1 MFHFWSEDNKWLR
14 NKKWSFIIKSSR
26 VKYTRILD
34 PQIPFW
40 CQRSQRI
47 FSFETFL
54 CSGEIEFLRE
64 GENCFLF
71 NFLRAETRPGPAFPQ
86 LQETEASEQP
96 PPLAACAHYVSSWL
110 VTVRRFWL
118 SVCPIWRAKAV
129 VFLIIRVFLCCLIGI
144 GCLSTPNKTSTNFF
158 PFVTSALIS
167 LCFVAASIRFFTEKM
182 S

>member
-1 MFHFWSEDNKWLR
+1 MAAEQKV
-14 NKKWSFIIKSSR
+14 IIYYK
-26 VKYTRILD
+26 ILASN
-34 PQIPFW
+34 IYSNLFSFW
-40 CQRSQRI
+40 CQQLQRN
-47 FSFETFL
+47 FSLQIFL

-86 LQETEASEQP
+86 LQETGAEHQQP
-96 PPLAACAHYVSSWL
+96 PPLAARAHYASSRL
-110 VTVRRFWL
+110 LLRECFIWL
-118 SVCPIWRAKAV
+118 SVPLVEQDPLHYYKSVPVAP
-129 VFLIIRVFLCCLIGI
+129 CLIVI

-167 LCFVAASIRFFTEKM
+167 LCFVAASISFFTEKM